1 MRISDWSSDVCS
13 SDLDPERERTD
24 VHHLYA
30 RHVDEPGH
38 AHARADEAAD
48 AARHRQAQGR
58 RTAGDADRLYRA
70 HGAAARSALRHAA
83 GGRQPGAGD
92 LRPALHPPGDP
103 GHDVRP
109 WRGGGQIGRAAWRER
124 VLPDVSIPW
133 GPE

>member
-48 AARHRQAQGR
+48 GARHRQAHGR
-58 RTAGDADRLYRA
+58 RTAGDAERLYRA

-83 GGRQPGAGD
+83 VGQSEER
-92 LRPALHPPGDP
+92 
-103 GHDVRP
+103 
-109 WRGGGQIGRAAWRER
+109 RGGKDFESPYYIWLSAYN
-124 VLPDVSIPW
+124 
-133 GPE
+133 